1 MREVEGWPPSKPMEE
16 KMDNESIIICDLCDS
31 LMENRVTKVDTTLVK
46 LIVKFREV
54 LRPEQRKQF
63 NNIIDLIN
71 IADSEYA
78 YKTFKCGIRYCLE
91 LQQ

>member
-31 LMENRVTKVDTTLVK
+31 LMENRVT
-46 LIVKFREV
+46 
-54 LRPEQRKQF
+54 
-63 NNIIDLIN
+63 DLIN